1 VDIRRF
7 PWMRPL
13 ALDYAFDFGKVA
25 AFFAGDPS
33 QSESWAAQVRAQ
45 RAYAR
50 PRTEI
55 AAVIAA
61 QQARRDA
68 PEAARAAARTLADP
82 ASLAVVTG
90 QQAGLFGGPVYT
102 LLKAITALRLAAR
115 VSREQGVPVVPV
127 FWIDAEDHDWDEI
140 ASCGVLGAED
150 SLRHVTVAPPDGAG
164 ERPVGW
170 LRYTDD
176 VARAIEEL
184 REALP
189 PTEFTAGLLDGLA
202 ADYCAGQG
210 IADAFGRWLE
220 RTLGPLGLVV
230 YDSSDPAAKPLASPL
245 FKAEVENAGRTS
257 RLAAEAGA
265 ALVALGYHSQV
276 TPADGS
282 LALFDL
288 DGGRRGIRIKDEGP
302 GTKDEGPE
310 TKDEGPDT
318 KDEFQ
323 IGDEVVSRGALL
335 ARATSHP
342 ETLSPN
348 VLLRPLVQDTLF
360 PTICYVAG
368 PNELAYLGQLRGV
381 YQSFGIPMPLV
392 ASRAT
397 ATILDAAGVRFL
409 NRYKVPLETLA
420 AQDERALNEL
430 LAAQLPPSVE
440 RAVQDAE
447 AEIGARMD
455 AIIRAVPAIDP
466 TLEGAARNTL
476 GKIDHDM
483 KTLRGKIVQAAKRR
497 DETLRRQF
505 VHVRAQAFPGGT
517 PQERTVGFVAFVN
530 RYGPAL
536 VERLTAELPIDGG
549 THWIVTV

>member
-1 VDIRRF
+1 
-7 PWMRPL
+7 MRPL
-13 ALDYAFDFGKVA
+13 ALDYAFDHAKVA
-25 AFFAGDPS
+25 AFFAGDPA
-33 QSESWAAQVRAQ
+33 QSESWAAQVAAQ
-45 RAYAR
+45 RAHAR
-50 PRTEI
+50 PRAEL

-61 QQARRDA
+61 QQARRNA
-68 PEAARAAARTLADP
+68 PDAARAAAQRLADP
-82 ASLAVVTG
+82 ASVAIVTG
-90 QQAGLFGGPVYT
+90 QQAGLFGGPLYT

-115 VSREQGVPVVPV
+115 VSGEQNVPVVPV
-127 FWIDAEDHDWDEI
+127 FWIDAEDHDWAEI
-140 ASCGVLGAED
+140 SSCDVLAGDDA
-150 SLRHVTVAPPDGAG
+150 LRHVTAAPPDGAG
-164 ERPVGW
+164 EKPVGW

-176 VARAIEEL
+176 ISRAVTEL
-184 REALP
+184 GEALP
-189 PTEFTAGLLDGLA
+189 PTEFTAGLVDALA
-202 ADYCAGQG
+202 SDYCAGQG
-210 IADAFGRWLE
+210 VADAFGRWLE
-220 RTLGPLGLVV
+220 RTLGPQGLVV
-230 YDSSDPAAKPLASPL
+230 YDSSDPAAKPLAAPL
-245 FKAEVENAGRTS
+245 FRAEVEHAGRTS
-257 RLAAEAGA
+257 RLAAEAGS
-265 ALVALGYHSQV
+265 ALVSLGYHSQV
-276 TPADGS
+276 VAAEGS

-288 DGGRRGIRIKDEGP
+288 VGGRRGIRVTKDEGR
-302 GTKDEGPE
+302 GTKDEG
-310 TKDEGPDT
+310 
-318 KDEFQ
+318 FQ
-323 IGDEVVSRGALL
+323 IGDDFVSRAELL
-335 ARATSHP
+335 ERATSHP

-381 YQSFGIPMPLV
+381 YESFGLPMPLV
-392 ASRAT
+392 APRAT

-409 NRYKVPLETLA
+409 NRYKVPLESLV

-466 TLEGAARNTL
+466 TLEGTAKSTL
-476 GKIDHDM
+476 GKIEHDM
-483 KTLRGKIVQAAKRR
+483 KNLRGKILQAAKRR

-517 PQERTVGFVAFVN
+517 PQERAVGFVAFVN

-549 THWIVTV
+549 MHWIVTV

>member
-1 VDIRRF
+1 
-7 PWMRPL
+7 MRPL
-13 ALDYAFDFGKVA
+13 ALDYSFDYPKVA
-25 AFFAGDPS
+25 AFFAGDPA
-33 QSESWAAQVRAQ
+33 QSESWAAQVAAQ
-45 RAYAR
+45 RAHPR
-50 PRTEI
+50 PRGEV
-55 AAVIAA
+55 AAIIAA
-61 QQARRDA
+61 QQARRHA
-68 PEAARAAARTLADP
+68 PEAARAAARRLADP
-82 ASLAVVTG
+82 ASVAIVTG

-115 VSREQGVPVVPV
+115 TSREQGVPVVPV
-127 FWIDAEDHDWDEI
+127 FWIDAEDHDWAEI
-140 ASCGVLGAED
+140 ASCHVLAGED
-150 SLRHVTVAPPDGAG
+150 ALRQVTVAPPDGAG

-176 VARAIEEL
+176 ISRAVAEL

-189 PTEFTAGLLDGLA
+189 PTEFTADLLEALA
-202 ADYCAGQG
+202 ADYSPGHG
-210 IADAFGRWLE
+210 VADAFGRWLE
-220 RTLGPLGLVV
+220 RALGPQGLVV
-230 YDSSDPAAKPLASPL
+230 YDSSDPAAKPLAAPL
-245 FKAEVENAGRTS
+245 FQTEVAHAGRTS

-276 TPADGS
+276 VPVDGS

-288 DGGRRGIRIKDEGP
+288 DGGRRGIRVAKDERR
-302 GTKDEGPE
+302 GTKDEGRE
-310 TKDEGPDT
+310 TRDEGFHVG
-318 KDEFQ
+318 DEF
-323 IGDEVVSRGALL
+323 VSRAALL
-335 ARATSHP
+335 ERAVSRP

-368 PNELAYLGQLRGV
+368 PNELAYLGQLRRV
-381 YQSFGIPMPLV
+381 YESFGIPMPLV
-392 ASRAT
+392 APRAT

-409 NRYKVPLETLA
+409 NRYKVPLESLA

-455 AIIRAVPAIDP
+455 AIIRAVPTIDP
-466 TLEGAARNTL
+466 TLEGAAKSTL

-483 KTLRGKIVQAAKRR
+483 KNLRAKILQAAKRR

-505 VHVRAQAFPGGT
+505 VHVRAQAFPDGT

-536 VERLTAELPIDGG
+536 VERLAAELPIDGG